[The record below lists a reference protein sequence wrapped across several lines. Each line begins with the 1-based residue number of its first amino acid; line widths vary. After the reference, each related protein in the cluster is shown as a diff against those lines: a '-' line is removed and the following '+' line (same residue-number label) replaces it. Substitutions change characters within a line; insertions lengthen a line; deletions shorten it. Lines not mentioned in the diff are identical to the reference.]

1 VFVYGNI
8 LQPLIDVN
16 DAIVKFFHDDI
27 GLGWG
32 LSIIG
37 LTVAVRLAIL
47 PLTFKQVRSMQG
59 LQKLQPEMK
68 KIQARYKEDKKRQQ
82 EEMMKLY
89 QEHQINPL
97 GSCLPLLLQLP
108 FFFGL
113 YQTLKA
119 GGAISDKIKGP
130 PVGDNGFL
138 FIPDLTEKVN
148 QNTGVLIALL
158 VIYLTTQLA
167 SSYVS
172 SINIQDPMQRRL
184 LFLFPLVF
192 SVIIIQFPA
201 GLIVYWI
208 TTNLWTVGQQLFI
221 KRFLPPPDPAIAG
234 APSGGG
240 GRGASPAGDGKPAR
254 GRLAAALSGG
264 LSGGSSGGSSSGS
277 PARAK
282 QRGAAKAEAGGSPR
296 RKRAR
301 GSGGGDGSARGPGSS
316 SGSGSGDGGNG
327 GPRKAPPPS
336 PRKKKKRSG
345 RRR

>member
-1 VFVYGNI
+1 MIVYANI
-8 LQPLIDVN
+8 FQPLIDVN
-16 DAIVKFFHDDI
+16 DAIVKFFHDSL

-37 LTVAVRLAIL
+37 LTVAVRLVIL

-108 FFFGL
+108 FFLGL
-113 YQTLKA
+113 YQTLKS
-119 GGAISDKIKGP
+119 GGEIFDKIKAP
-130 PVGDNGFL
+130 PGSDNGFL
-138 FIPDLTEKVN
+138 FIPDLTEKVSKH
-148 QNTGVLIALL
+148 TGVLIALL
-158 VIYLTTQLA
+158 VIYLVTQLA

-172 SINIQDPMQRRL
+172 SVNVQDPMQRRL

-192 SVIIIQFPA
+192 SVIIINFPA

-208 TTNLWTVGQQLFI
+208 TTNVWTVSQQLFI
-221 KRFLPPPDPAIAG
+221 KRFLPPPEPAAAG
-234 APSGGG
+234 APSGV
-240 GRGASPAGDGKPAR
+240 KPAR
-254 GRLAAALSGG
+254 GTAAAAVAERPKASK
-264 LSGGSSGGSSSGS
+264 
-277 PARAK
+277 PAKPAK
-282 QRGAAKAEAGGSPR
+282 DAAEKPTRRRGRGAKAS
-296 RKRAR
+296 
-301 GSGGGDGSARGPGSS
+301 SDGA
-316 SGSGSGDGGNG
+316 GSGSGDGANG
-327 GPRKAPPPS
+327 GPQKAPPPS

>member
-1 VFVYGNI
+1 VFVTANI

-16 DAIVKFFHDDI
+16 DAIVKFWHDSV

-68 KIQARYKEDKKRQQ
+68 KIQERYKEDKKRQQ

-97 GSCLPLLLQLP
+97 GSCLPLVLQLP
-108 FFFGL
+108 FFFAL
-113 YQTLKA
+113 YQTLKN
-119 GGAISDKIKGP
+119 GGAISDKIKAP
-130 PVGDNGFL
+130 PAGDNGFL
-138 FIPDLTEKVN
+138 FIPDLTKSVTHH
-148 QNTGVLIALL
+148 TGVLIALL
-158 VIYLTTQLA
+158 ALYICTQLA

-172 SINIQDPMQRRL
+172 AINIQDKTQRRL
-184 LFLFPLVF
+184 LFLFPIVF
-192 SVIIIQFPA
+192 SVIIIRFPA

-208 TTNLWTVGQQLFI
+208 TTNMWTIGQQLFI
-221 KRFLPPPDPAIAG
+221 KRFLPPPEPAAAG
-234 APSGGG
+234 AAAGGG
-240 GRGASPAGDGKPAR
+240 ARGDGKPVPA
-254 GRLAAALSGG
+254 GAAAAVSGRQRPKARAAKAAA
-264 LSGGSSGGSSSGS
+264 GSGSSSGGG
-277 PARAK
+277 AK
-282 QRGAAKAEAGGSPR
+282 
-296 RKRAR
+296 
-301 GSGGGDGSARGPGSS
+301 GSGGDGNS
-316 SGSGSGDGGNG
+316 